1 MKLSKFLH
9 FFRGP
14 ALGNALFVYAAY
26 SFRFVSPLLL
36 YPLLTRRLG
45 TEAFGVYAA
54 AYSMALMLSVVIEFG
69 FTLSGTRDI
78 ALARTSETRAQ
89 IASKVIIAKIILL
102 PVAALVGAVLI
113 STNPTLNNYIFA
125 SAIAIAI
132 GCAQGLSTLWYFQ
145 GTQRLKTAFFVEVLG
160 QISALIAIVALVS
173 SSADLETALGL
184 QAAGFALNFAL
195 GATLMFRECPFQRTR
210 ISDALKVIR
219 QSSLLFL
226 VRASNVIF
234 TTASVFIL
242 AGLSN
247 PYQAALYGASERITG
262 AFAALLNPL
271 SALFMPKLVPIADA
285 DPRRGLKLALR
296 LLTVVVLI
304 YAVFAAA
311 IFVTAPTL
319 TALAFGS
326 SFSAASSV
334 LQILAINLP
343 IIAANTVINI
353 QILIPL
359 RKDRVMMIVMAAAG
373 AANVLIAIILT
384 PIHGA
389 IGMAVARLA
398 TESLILI
405 FYTIY
410 LIFKNQKTKML

>member
-1 MKLSKFLH
+1 
-9 FFRGP
+9 
-14 ALGNALFVYAAY
+14 
-26 SFRFVSPLLL
+26 
-36 YPLLTRRLG
+36 
-45 TEAFGVYAA
+45 
-54 AYSMALMLSVVIEFG
+54 
-69 FTLSGTRDI
+69 
-78 ALARTSETRAQ
+78 
-89 IASKVIIAKIILL
+89 
-102 PVAALVGAVLI
+102 
-113 STNPTLNNYIFA
+113 
-125 SAIAIAI
+125 
-132 GCAQGLSTLWYFQ
+132 
-145 GTQRLKTAFFVEVLG
+145 
-160 QISALIAIVALVS
+160 
-173 SSADLETALGL
+173 
-184 QAAGFALNFAL
+184 
-195 GATLMFRECPFQRTR
+195 
-210 ISDALKVIR
+210 
-219 QSSLLFL
+219 LFL